1 MTTRVNVGLL
11 AITFAWVV
19 GVYAAGLR
27 ADEVISGF
35 PSNLFLTLAGVT
47 LLFAM
52 AKSNGTLDQLAQHAS
67 SLVHGRPALL
77 PPLFFVMAGVLSSV
91 GPGAIASVALVAPI
105 AMATGARAGVP
116 NLLMAVMVATG
127 ANAGNLSPVSAV
139 GAMVNSLM
147 SDAGIP
153 PAELKVWAAN
163 FIAHVAV
170 AAAAYFLFGGRKLLR
185 GDEAVTALAAHAP
198 FERQH
203 ILTVVVTLAWMAAV
217 IVFRAPIGLAAFAAA
232 TILVLLRTSDEQDSI
247 RRMPFDVILMV
258 TGVTV
263 LIGVLEATGGLA
275 LSSELLA
282 SVSSPTTLNGFMAL
296 ITGVISTYSSTSGV
310 VLPAFLPMVPGL
322 AREVG
327 ASDPLALALS
337 INVGASLVDVSPL
350 STLGALCV
358 AAVADRSSAREL
370 FRQLLFWGLSMCLV
384 GAALS
389 ALFAGWFAGL

>member
-1 MTTRVNVGLL
+1 
-11 AITFAWVV
+11 
-19 GVYAAGLR
+19 
-27 ADEVISGF
+27 
-35 PSNLFLTLAGVT
+35 
-47 LLFAM
+47 
-52 AKSNGTLDQLAQHAS
+52 
-67 SLVHGRPALL
+67 
-77 PPLFFVMAGVLSSV
+77 
-91 GPGAIASVALVAPI
+91 
-105 AMATGARAGVP
+105 MATGARAGVP

-153 PAELKVWAAN
+153 AAELKVWAAN

-185 GDEAVTALAAHAP
+185 GDEAVTAVAAHAP
-198 FERQH
+198 FERHH
-203 ILTVVVTLAWMAAV
+203 ILTVVVTLAWMAGV

-384 GAALS
+384 GAALA